1 MLGFRLHLAIP
12 AILAALAAGCAAPPP
27 LAPTEITQAELDAF
41 LASGHSPRNRGIT
54 VYRSPAGP
62 SFQFAN
68 RPWSCKSVRVPF
80 CSPKNLPLPAVEAKT
95 ATFVKFNLLFD
106 TSARQSWLL
115 FASCKAMDFSP
126 FKETPG
132 DHPIGERADHVLSPI
147 PGYAGVANKIILS
160 PVRGEPLHVESP
172 VFYTPPARG
181 LFGPLARPDAAP
193 AASRARKSADAL
205 DLFRR
210 RVHAVA
216 GSALLRSFASVR
228 LDFPARS
235 AALVAPCEIS
245 PTPYKPSA
253 PVVADLPLDYWRE
266 RPAVRVSLD
275 GHPILA
281 VVDTAGDFALS
292 LPSDLL
298 PGLGEADL
306 AFGPALIPSV
316 PVSRHSDLG
325 LPEAFPARIGWRFW
339 REYALAL
346 DFQFNRLWLEDPASH
361 PAADDDS
368 KKTTAPAGP
377 VHYRGIDP

>member
-1 MLGFRLHLAIP
+1 MRTLRPHLLLP
-12 AILAALAAGCAAPPP
+12 ALLAALAAGCAAPSP
-27 LAPTEITQAELDAF
+27 LAPSEISQAELDSF
-41 LASGHSPRNRGIT
+41 LASGQSPRNRGIT

-80 CSPKNLPLPAVEAKT
+80 SSPKKLPLPAVEAKT

-115 FASCKAMDFSP
+115 YDSRRAMDFTP

-147 PGYAGVANKIILS
+147 PGYAGVANKIILQAQ
-160 PVRGEPLHVESP
+160 RGEPLHVESP

-193 AASRARKSADAL
+193 AASRARKSADAI
-205 DLFRR
+205 DQFRR
-210 RVHAVA
+210 NIHAVA

-228 LDFPARS
+228 LDFPNRS

-245 PTPYKPSA
+245 PKPYKPAA
-253 PVVADLPLDYWRE
+253 PAVADLPLEYWRE

-275 GHPILA
+275 GTPILA

-298 PGLGEADL
+298 PGLDEADL
-306 AFGPALIPSV
+306 AFGPALIPAV
-316 PVSRHSDLG
+316 PVSRHADLD

-346 DFQFNRLWLEDPASH
+346 DFQFNRLWLEDPASL
-361 PAADDDS
+361 PTADDDS
-368 KKTTAPAGP
+368 KKSAAPAGP